1 MAEFLLL
8 VKRGLTIDHCGAW
21 TTISCYCLHDHC
33 CTHVTL
39 SQASKLFR
47 HDKSQKTKRSQGIH
61 ALPWKCISIIAYCLN
76 IYWNTFS
83 WHITKMSHLMW
94 WLGVFGIEVKDWSF
108 FLASLRSPENH
119 VTPLN
124 PPPSLTLAIHENCSI
139 RLHEK
144 CGFTVFLAPLFLLW
158 KMGGALNLLFTF
170 SHRRTSWIQ
179 YTLNFYR
186 LSFCCWRVINHLIT
200 CLSFRSYL
208 IFHQGMHHWLVW
220 P

>member
-8 VKRGLTIDHCGAW
+8 VKRGLTIDHCSAW

-39 SQASKLFR
+39 SQATKLFR

-94 WLGVFGIEVKDWSF
+94 WLGVFGIEVRDWSF
-108 FLASLRSPENH
+108 FYRPS
-119 VTPLN
+119 VPLKTMWPPLT
-124 PPPSLTLAIHENCSI
+124 PPPSLTLAIHENCSL
-139 RLHEK
+139 RLHEY
-144 CGFTVFLAPLFLLW
+144 CGLTVFLAPLFLPW
-158 KMGGALNLLFTF
+158 KRGGALNLLFTF

-200 CLSFRSYL
+200 CLSYRSYL
-208 IFHQGMHHWLVW
+208 IFHQGMHHWLAW

>member
-8 VKRGLTIDHCGAW
+8 VKRGLTIDHCSAW

-39 SQASKLFR
+39 SQATKLFR

-94 WLGVFGIEVKDWSF
+94 RLGVFGIEVRDWSF
-108 FLASLRSPENH
+108 FYRPS
-119 VTPLN
+119 VPLKTMWPPLT
-124 PPPSLTLAIHENCSI
+124 PPPLPYPSDTWKLLLKASRVMWLHCVLSSSVPSL
-139 RLHEK
+139 K
-144 CGFTVFLAPLFLLW
+144 
-158 KMGGALNLLFTF
+158 KGGG
-170 SHRRTSWIQ
+170 
-179 YTLNFYR
+179 
-186 LSFCCWRVINHLIT
+186 C
-200 CLSFRSYL
+200 
-208 IFHQGMHHWLVW
+208 

>member
-1 MAEFLLL
+1 MAEFVLL
-8 VKRGLTIDHCGAW
+8 VKRGLTIDHCSAW

-39 SQASKLFR
+39 SQATKLFR

-94 WLGVFGIEVKDWSF
+94 WLGVFGIEVRDWSF
-108 FLASLRSPENH
+108 FLSSLRSPENH

-124 PPPSLTLAIHENCSI
+124 PPLPHPSDTWKLLLKASRVMWLHCVLSSSVPSLK
-139 RLHEK
+139 R
-144 CGFTVFLAPLFLLW
+144 G
-158 KMGGALNLLFTF
+158 GGALNLLFTF

-179 YTLNFYR
+179 YTLNLYR

-200 CLSFRSYL
+200 CLSYRSYL

>member
-1 MAEFLLL
+1 MAEFVLL
-8 VKRGLTIDHCGAW
+8 VKRGLTIDHCSAW

-39 SQASKLFR
+39 SQATKLFR

-94 WLGVFGIEVKDWSF
+94 WLGVFGIEVRDWSF
-108 FLASLRSPENH
+108 FLSSLRSPENH

-124 PPPSLTLAIHENCSI
+124 PPPLPHPSDTWKLLLKASRVMWLHCVLSSSVPSLKRGGVPLTFCSHFLI
-139 RLHEK
+139 GERL
-144 CGFTVFLAPLFLLW
+144 GFNILW
-158 KMGGALNLLFTF
+158 IFIDFHFAAEE
-170 SHRRTSWIQ
+170 S
-179 YTLNFYR
+179 
-186 LSFCCWRVINHLIT
+186 LI
-200 CLSFRSYL
+200 
-208 IFHQGMHHWLVW
+208 I
-220 P
+220 

>member
-1 MAEFLLL
+1 MAEFVLL
-8 VKRGLTIDHCGAW
+8 VKRGLTIDHCSAW

-39 SQASKLFR
+39 SQATKLFR

-61 ALPWKCISIIAYCLN
+61 TLPWKCISIIAYCLN

-108 FLASLRSPENH
+108 FYRPSVPLKTMWPPLTPPLPHPSDTWKLLLKASRVMWLHCVLSSS
-119 VTPLN
+119 V
-124 PPPSLTLAIHENCSI
+124 PSL
-139 RLHEK
+139 K
-144 CGFTVFLAPLFLLW
+144 
-158 KMGGALNLLFTF
+158 KGG
-170 SHRRTSWIQ
+170 
-179 YTLNFYR
+179 
-186 LSFCCWRVINHLIT
+186 C
-200 CLSFRSYL
+200 
-208 IFHQGMHHWLVW
+208 

>member
-8 VKRGLTIDHCGAW
+8 VKRGLTIDHCSAW

-39 SQASKLFR
+39 SQATKLFR

-94 WLGVFGIEVKDWSF
+94 WLGVIWYWGKGLVI
-108 FLASLRSPENH
+108 FLSSLRSPENH
-119 VTPLN
+119 VTPPL
-124 PPPSLTLAIHENCSI
+124 PHPSDTWKLLLKASRVMWLHCVLSSSVPSLKKGGVPLTFCSHFLI
-139 RLHEK
+139 GERL
-144 CGFTVFLAPLFLLW
+144 GFNILW
-158 KMGGALNLLFTF
+158 IFIDFHFAAEE
-170 SHRRTSWIQ
+170 S
-179 YTLNFYR
+179 
-186 LSFCCWRVINHLIT
+186 LI
-200 CLSFRSYL
+200 
-208 IFHQGMHHWLVW
+208 I
-220 P
+220 